1 MGARRAQPRAQW
13 QTTRMGRSIDYEHGI
28 TAIDAEYQRP
38 GLAAFYLLVEG
49 KKAAFIDTGTSLSVP
64 HALEVLRRQELT
76 PEDVAYVI
84 PTHVHLDHA
93 GGAGEMMRRFPNA
106 RLVVHPRGA
115 RHLIDPGKL
124 IAGVAE
130 VYGAEAAARHFGNI
144 APIPAERV
152 IEAPD
157 NFVLDLGGRELLFL
171 DTPGHA
177 RHHFC
182 VWDERSRG
190 VFSGDT
196 FGISY
201 REFDTDKGAF
211 IFPTTTP
218 VQFEP
223 DALHVSIDRLVA
235 LRPAQIYLT
244 HFARVTDDARRGGGS
259 ARQGA
264 GAEIARLASDM
275 HELVTAFADMARG
288 LRDAGPTRHARLI
301 QGQRDILRPRLAAH
315 GCRFDPD
322 QFENLLAGDYSLNAQ
337 GLGVWLDREA
347 AT

>member
-1 MGARRAQPRAQW
+1 MAIAAARHATAVHARRCNGRISAV
-13 QTTRMGRSIDYEHGI
+13 TRWLDYEHGI
-28 TAIDAEYQRP
+28 SAIDAEYQRP
-38 GLAAFYLLVEG
+38 GLAAFYLLIEG
-49 KKAAFIDTGTSLSVP
+49 KQAAFIDTGTSRSMPQALAALHAKGLS
-64 HALEVLRRQELT
+64 AD
-76 PEDVAYVI
+76 DVAYVI

-115 RHLIDPGKL
+115 RHMIDPAKL
-124 IAGVAE
+124 IAGVVE
-130 VYGAEAAARHFGNI
+130 VYGAEAVAQNFGEI

-157 NFVLDLGGRELLFL
+157 NFRLDFNGRGLLFL

-182 VWDERSRG
+182 VWDARSRG
-190 VFSGDT
+190 IFSGDT

-201 REFDTDKGAF
+201 REFDTERGAF

-223 DALHVSIDRLVA
+223 QALHASIDRLVA
-235 LRPAQIYLT
+235 LGPAQIFLT
-244 HFARVTDDARRGGGS
+244 HFGRVT
-259 ARQGA
+259 
-264 GAEIARLASDM
+264 EIGRLAADM
-275 HELVTAFADMARG
+275 HALVTTFSDMARAV
-288 LRDAGPTRHARLI
+288 RAAGPERHTQLI
-301 QGQRDILRPRLAAH
+301 QGQRDILLPRLKAH
-315 GCRFDPD
+315 GCKFDPD
-322 QFENLLAGDYSLNAQ
+322 QFEKLLAGDYALNAQ

-347 AT
+347 AG

>member
-1 MGARRAQPRAQW
+1 MGALRARPRARW
-13 QTTRMGRSIDYEHGI
+13 QTTGMGRSIDYEHGI

-38 GLAAFYLLVEG
+38 GLAAFYLLIEG
-49 KKAAFIDTGTSLSVP
+49 GKAAFIDTGTSLSVP
-64 HALEVLRRQELT
+64 HALEVLRRRGLT
-76 PEDVAYVI
+76 PQDVAYVI

-93 GGAGEMMRRFPNA
+93 GGAGEMMRRFPGA

-115 RHLIDPGKL
+115 RHLVDPGKL

-130 VYGAEAAARHFGNI
+130 VYGAEAATRHFGAI

-157 NFVLDLGGRELLFL
+157 NFVLDLGGRPLLFL

-223 DALHVSIDRLVA
+223 EPLHASIDRLVS
-235 LRPAQIYLT
+235 LRPAQILLT
-244 HFARVTDDARRGGGS
+244 HFARVT
-259 ARQGA
+259 
-264 GAEIARLASDM
+264 EIERLAADM
-275 HELVTAFADMARG
+275 HELVTAFADMARDV
-288 LRDAGPTRHARLI
+288 RDVGPARHARLI
-301 QGQRDILRPRLAAH
+301 QGQRDILLPRLAAH

-322 QFENLLAGDYSLNAQ
+322 QFEKLLAGDYELNAQ

-347 AT
+347 VR

>member
-1 MGARRAQPRAQW
+1 
-13 QTTRMGRSIDYEHGI
+13 MGRYIDYEHGI

-38 GLAAFYLLVEG
+38 GLAAFYLLIEG
-49 KKAAFIDTGTSLSVP
+49 GKAAFIDTGTSLSVP
-64 HALEVLRRQELT
+64 QALAALERQGLT
-76 PEDVAYVI
+76 AHDVAYVI

-115 RHLIDPGKL
+115 RHLIDPAKL
-124 IAGVAE
+124 IAAVAE
-130 VYGAEAAARHFGNI
+130 VYGAEAAARHFGTI

-152 IEAPD
+152 LEAPD
-157 NFVLDLGGRELLFL
+157 QFVLELGGRPLLFL

-201 REFDTDKGAF
+201 RELDTDKGAF

-223 DALHVSIDRLVA
+223 GPLHASIDRLVA
-235 LRPAQIYLT
+235 LRPAQIFLT
-244 HFARVTDDARRGGGS
+244 HFGRVT
-259 ARQGA
+259 
-264 GAEIARLASDM
+264 EIERLAADM

-288 LRDAGPTRHARLI
+288 VRDAGAARHARLI
-301 QGQRDILRPRLAAH
+301 QGQRDILLPRLAAH
-315 GCRFDPD
+315 GCKFDPD
-322 QFENLLAGDYSLNAQ
+322 QFEKLLAGDYELNAQ

-347 AT
+347 AG